1 MSHTCI
7 MQLAEL
13 RLHTAQQF
21 HTARHAFNE
30 AVHIQSLA
38 TFHLRRPQDTNGRHR
53 AAQGDGALIAIA
65 NPLT

>member
-1 MSHTCI
+1 

-38 TFHLRRPQDTNGRHR
+38 TFHLTWPEVVQENT
-53 AAQGDGALIAIA
+53 
-65 NPLT
+65 